1 MKIAEENERKIVL
14 LGSSLLKM
22 IKVIN
27 KASLWKIDGSVF
39 LKASAI
45 SKTPNNKLIIFC
57 TGSQGEEKAVLSRL
71 AHQNYPDWKVEPG
84 DSIILTSSPIMD
96 NKLNIEMISNKLF
109 EIGAKIYENGGRN
122 LLHASGHACQEDLR
136 LMLRLVNPIYF
147 MPFHGDFR
155 MLKKHG
161 HLAKE
166 MGVLEKNIFVCQNG
180 EVIEAQGKDFF
191 LSKSKISA
199 QPSYIFNKKLLPV
212 KELESSIA
220 TRKKMA
226 QGGLI
231 LVLIFYDKKK
241 EQLIESPYIFTYGFI
256 NMKKYGDLID
266 DWKNKISE
274 QVKNKAKNLNLE
286 EELKIYVENE
296 LLINWKKEK
305 PLIHALIWD
314 K

>member
-1 MKIAEENERKIVL
+1 
-14 LGSSLLKM
+14 
-22 IKVIN
+22 
-27 KASLWKIDGSVF
+27 
-39 LKASAI
+39 
-45 SKTPNNKLIIFC
+45 
-57 TGSQGEEKAVLSRL
+57 
-71 AHQNYPDWKVEPG
+71 
-84 DSIILTSSPIMD
+84 MD

-109 EIGAKIYENGGRN
+109 EIGAKIYENGGQN

-136 LMLRLVNPIYF
+136 LMLRLVNPTYF
-147 MPFHGDFR
+147 MPFHGDFH

-166 MGVLEKNIFVCQNG
+166 MGMLEKNIFVCQNG
-180 EVIEAQGKDFF
+180 EVVEAQGKDFF
-191 LSKSKISA
+191 LSKSKVSA
-199 QPSYIFNKKLLPV
+199 QPNYIFNKKLLPV

-220 TRKKMA
+220 IKKKMS

-296 LLINWKKEK
+296 LLIN
-305 PLIHALIWD
+305 
-314 K
+314 